1 MSAILLNTLSTADVV
16 FFSVCAGIVVL
27 CVAIYFL
34 IPAFNRKEY
43 REARENLE
51 KREKSFRA
59 NIQRTDGKKAEDI
72 DVNK

>member
-1 MSAILLNTLSTADVV
+1 MIRILLNSLSTPDIV
-16 FFSVCAGIVVL
+16 FFSLCAGIIVL

-34 IPAFNRKEY
+34 IPVFNRKQY

-72 DVNK
+72 ETDK

>member
-1 MSAILLNTLSTADVV
+1 MSKILLNRLATPDII
-16 FFSVCAGIVVL
+16 FFVVCAAIVVL

-34 IPAFNRKEY
+34 IPVFNRKQY

-51 KREKSFRA
+51 KREQSFRA